1 MNIYLF
7 YAFIFVIIFYF
18 IIHPIINYWPWINW
32 WNSNNK
38 QGYTCVDL
46 ISFAFAKQNYIT
58 YKIYNL
64 FNSEPNQVTD
74 VEIDFVT
81 MLLEVYSTK
90 VGGFMLPRNLCGTL
104 TPEQLLNGQPWPTDD
119 NGWKELLYDW
129 ANIPQG
135 TTFQNVNEYTNA
147 VKDTTK
153 WTTDTTN
160 FLYQQWGIV
169 PAAPVVVAYLTNFSG
184 DGSTNQHLYSQMM
197 RNLLIPSTEGVGG
210 WVGFLRGGKEILQD
224 IDTIYNVIW
233 QQVEN
238 FPKKVTD
245 HSNQAKGCG
254 TGQIVS
260 SVSGG
265 LMAGIMTAVM
275 LGSAEVLGPFGIFIG
290 LIVGAI
296 TAAGPI
302 ISCNATNNT

>member
-1 MNIYLF
+1 M
-7 YAFIFVIIFYF
+7 
-18 IIHPIINYWPWINW
+18 
-32 WNSNNK
+32 
-38 QGYTCVDL
+38 
-46 ISFAFAKQNYIT
+46 
-58 YKIYNL
+58 

-119 NGWKELLYDW
+119 NGWKELLYVW

-135 TTFQNVNEYTNA
+135 TTFQNVDEYTNA

-169 PAAPVVVAYLTNFSG
+169 PAAPVIVAYLTNFSG
-184 DGSTNQHLYSQMM
+184 DGSTNQRLYSQMM